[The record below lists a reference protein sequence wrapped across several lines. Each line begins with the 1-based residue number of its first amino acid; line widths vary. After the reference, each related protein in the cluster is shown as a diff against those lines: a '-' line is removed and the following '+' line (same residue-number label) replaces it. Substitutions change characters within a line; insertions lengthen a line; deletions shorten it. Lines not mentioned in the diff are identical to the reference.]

1 MQMLLVGRGEALAAD
16 RAAQDRP
23 KRVENRHAEDQQR
36 DEDRREEEERLAG
49 ELCAGSATDA
59 HRRCR
64 HQQAEQQRPTVAHED
79 PRRVHIVGKEPDAHP
94 ERDHGPE
101 AAGIGGIEHR
111 FIAEPERIQQEGRR
125 SDGHDAR
132 REAVETIDQID
143 DVRHAD
149 HPDDRD
155 EERPVGR
162 QEEHVEERHPEH
174 EDRHAGERQ
183 DAAGE
188 HHPCDLRRRRDL
200 PKIVDE
206 PDTPHHTRSNNHPHH
221 LGAGRHHVGERRMH
235 GRHRRSDDHTA
246 DHRSA
251 ARRRRGAGVN
261 MTIGRLHH
269 RAEAR

>member
-1 MQMLLVGRGEALAAD
+1 MQHREQTQCERQDADRNDRIALSRVGRIQHHRRQQRRPRPQDQHGPPVPVPEVHEAMMQMLLVGRGEALAAD

-23 KRVENRHAEDQQR
+23 KRVENRHAEDHQR

-155 EERPVGR
+155 EE
-162 QEEHVEERHPEH
+162 
-174 EDRHAGERQ
+174 
-183 DAAGE
+183 
-188 HHPCDLRRRRDL
+188 
-200 PKIVDE
+200 
-206 PDTPHHTRSNNHPHH
+206 
-221 LGAGRHHVGERRMH
+221 
-235 GRHRRSDDHTA
+235 
-246 DHRSA
+246 
-251 ARRRRGAGVN
+251 
-261 MTIGRLHH
+261 
-269 RAEAR
+269 